1 MIPTTKHRTGF
12 TLVELLVVIAIIGVL
27 VGLLLPAVQSAR
39 ESSRRTSCVNR
50 LKQLALA
57 ALTHEDGRR
66 SFPPGALSYTGV
78 NSALPTRA
86 APPGAGTWYHD
97 FSWQVHLLPFL
108 DALPTYSLASFTV
121 RMSHATNQRYRE
133 SLLGATA
140 FACPTD
146 IGLQTTFFGNAGADL
161 WSRVLG
167 NYVGNFGN
175 TAYGQAAKV
184 DGTVTVNFGGAPF
197 SFVKGVPLRGITDGL
212 SKTLLFSEQIVVGTT
227 IGWQGPLSDVS
238 MAMGGQHF
246 TGFRTP
252 NHLGCDETA
261 GGTYPIES
269 ARNGRPGNG
278 GVPNGPCTLVLSHD
292 SAGVEAQVFAARSKH
307 PGGVVATA
315 CDGAVRFYT
324 DAIDL
329 AAWRALSTAAGAEAG
344 LGE

>member
-1 MIPTTKHRTGF
+1 
-12 TLVELLVVIAIIGVL
+12 VSIIGVL
-27 VGLLLPAVQSAR
+27 VGLLLPTVQSAR
-39 ESSRRTSCVNR
+39 ESSRRTNCVNR

-57 ALTHEDGRR
+57 ALTHEQGRR
-66 SFPPGALSYTGV
+66 SFPAGALSYTGV
-78 NSALPTRA
+78 NSALPRRA
-86 APPGAGTWYHD
+86 NLPGAGTWYHD

-108 DALPTYSLASFTV
+108 DALPTYSLASFTAS
-121 RMSHATNQRYRE
+121 MSNAANQRYRE

-146 IGLQTTFFGNAGADL
+146 IGLQTTFFGNAGADT

-175 TAYGQAAKV
+175 TAYGQAAKL

-212 SKTLLFSEQIVVGTT
+212 SKTRLFSEQIVVGTT

-252 NHLGCDETA
+252 NHPGCDEAA
-261 GGTYPIES
+261 GAYPIQS

-278 GVPNGPCTLVLSHD
+278 GVPSGPCTLVLSHD

-307 PGGVVATA
+307 PGGVVAAA